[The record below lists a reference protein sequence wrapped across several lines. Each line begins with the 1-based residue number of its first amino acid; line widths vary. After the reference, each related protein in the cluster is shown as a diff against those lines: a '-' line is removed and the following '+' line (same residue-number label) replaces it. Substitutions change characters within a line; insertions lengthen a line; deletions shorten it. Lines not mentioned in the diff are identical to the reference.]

1 MTTPTGK
8 LTWGQAGVYDAIDD
22 RAVIAAVTGNRTG
35 LVGPAAVTAGSGLNL
50 TVAGGWLG
58 VAPCGDSTSA
68 VVGSR
73 TDQTV
78 AGLPGPASGS
88 RVDYV
93 WCDVQPDSGTWSLSV
108 INATA
113 AAGRSG
119 IPLATLTVPANA
131 TLASQFTIA
140 PGGATLERTLV
151 GYAQL
156 TESNTRTAN
165 SWTTAVDL
173 VAASVLAVPGRW
185 YRVRF
190 VANSPSMVTGGP
202 DLRMGVGV
210 APDGSP
216 ASAGVIQK
224 VMAIPIINNGRP
236 FGQAA
241 EWVYQYPAGSAA
253 AMRRYSGR
261 IWITGSGSYRTC
273 FILDQGQA
281 LVLTVEDMG
290 T

>member
-22 RAVIAAVTGNRTG
+22 RSVIAAVTGNRTG
-35 LVGPAAVTAGSGLNL
+35 LVGGAAVTAGSGLNL
-50 TVAGGWLG
+50 VVTGGWLG

-78 AGLPGPASGS
+78 TGLPGPATGS

-119 IPLATLTVPANA
+119 IALATLTVPANA

-140 PGGATLERTLV
+140 PGGATLERRLV

-156 TESNTRTAN
+156 TETNTRTAN
-165 SWTTAVDL
+165 TWTTAVDL
-173 VAASVLAVPGRW
+173 VAASVMTYPGRW
-185 YRVRF
+185 YRVKF
-190 VANSPSMVTGGP
+190 VANSAASVTGGP
-202 DLRMGVGV
+202 DLRLAVGV

-216 ASAGVIQK
+216 ASSGVIQK
-224 VMAIPIINNGRP
+224 VMAIPVPALNRP
-236 FGQAA
+236 FGQFA
-241 EWVYQYPAGSAA
+241 EWVFQWPVTSPPTV
-253 AMRRYSGR
+253 RRYSGR
-261 IWITGSGSYRTC
+261 MWITGSGSYRTC
-273 FILDQGQA
+273 LITDQGQA
-281 LVLTVEDMG
+281 LVLTVEDIG